1 VGLGLDR
8 AGRPER
14 GRVTGQF
21 FFTTIAALAL
31 STAGFATLVTAL
43 RHEGRW
49 NRVSLWRLRAIVGES
64 LTITVVAVLPLPLY
78 YALGGD
84 EAGVIRIMSGVLA
97 AKFAFAIWRALSER
111 REWSTRFTV
120 QAVILLAIQ
129 LFVQLANV
137 WVASLPLLMLGLL
150 AWLTFP
156 IQLLFAIIRDFQPPV
171 DGD

>member
-1 VGLGLDR
+1 M
-8 AGRPER
+8 
-14 GRVTGQF
+14 TGQF

-43 RHEGRW
+43 RREGRW
-49 NRVSLWRLRAIVGES
+49 SRVSLWRLRAIVGES
-64 LTITVVAVLPLPLY
+64 LTITVVAILPLPFY

-84 EAGVIRIMSGVLA
+84 EAAVIRITSGVLV
-97 AKFAFAIWRALSER
+97 AKFAYAIWRAVSER
-111 REWSTRFTV
+111 REWGTRYTV
-120 QAVILLAIQ
+120 QAVILLSVQ
-129 LFVQLANV
+129 LIAQLANV
-137 WVASLPLLMLGLL
+137 WVASLPILMLGLL

>member
-1 VGLGLDR
+1 MGLGLDR

-78 YALGGD
+78 YALAGD

-120 QAVILLAIQ
+120 QAVVLLAIQ